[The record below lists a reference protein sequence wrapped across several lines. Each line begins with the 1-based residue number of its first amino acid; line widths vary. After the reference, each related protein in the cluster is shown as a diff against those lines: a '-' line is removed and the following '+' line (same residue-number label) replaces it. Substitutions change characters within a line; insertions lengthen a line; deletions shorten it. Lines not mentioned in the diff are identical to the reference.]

1 MKILKIEQF
10 EGTEDLSHIDL
21 TLTEL
26 EIIESLE
33 SSQLVLEDS
42 GLCAIG
48 LFTEEY
54 IDILT
59 SIFRKH
65 NIKFS
70 ITDVTT
76 QFAKTNIFK
85 IRPYVL
91 NNISVDNVLDKNNKS
106 GMESLNEIDHIVLN
120 K

>member
-10 EGTEDLSHIDL
+10 EGAEDLSHIDL

-33 SSQLVLEDS
+33 SFQLILEDN

-54 IDILT
+54 INILT
-59 SIFRKH
+59 SIFRKY
-65 NIKFS
+65 NVKFS
-70 ITDVTT
+70 ITDVTA

-85 IRPYVL
+85 IKSYVL
-91 NNISVDNVLDKNNKS
+91 DNMSTDDVLDKISKS
-106 GMESLNEIDHIVLN
+106 GIESLNEIDYMVLN